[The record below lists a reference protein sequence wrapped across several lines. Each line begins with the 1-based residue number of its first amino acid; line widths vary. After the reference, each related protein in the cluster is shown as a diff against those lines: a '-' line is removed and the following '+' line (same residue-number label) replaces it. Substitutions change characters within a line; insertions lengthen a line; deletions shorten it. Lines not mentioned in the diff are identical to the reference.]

1 MIAATGVAAP
11 MVAVVLAAAVLGA
24 AVVRGYAGFGF
35 AAIVLGIAALVTDPV
50 PLIPV
55 IFLLE
60 IGMTAAQARSIR
72 ADVDWP
78 RALWLIGGAVV
89 AMPLAIAVL
98 LALPEPA
105 VRLAI
110 SALIG
115 AMALLLLSGWTLH
128 RPLPAPAHAAV
139 GLVAGV
145 ANAAAVGGL
154 PVAATLAAQPLR
166 PAVFRA
172 TMIAFLCAIDLV
184 ALPLMALGGNVTGA
198 TFALAALAAP
208 LVGVGLWLGNRRFL
222 LAPPAAFRRA
232 ATWLLLALSALGL
245 ARGLA

>member
-1 MIAATGVAAP
+1 MTVADLP
-11 MVAVVLAAAVLGA
+11 TFLLLAAALLGA

-60 IGMTAAQARSIR
+60 IGMTAGQARSILPS
-72 ADVDWP
+72 VDWP
-78 RALWLIGGAVV
+78 RLVWLWIGAAV
-89 AMPLAIAVL
+89 AMPVAISVL
-98 LALPEPA
+98 LALPETT

-110 SALIG
+110 SGLIG
-115 AMALLLLSGWTLH
+115 AMALLLLSGWSFG

-154 PVAATLAAQPLR
+154 PVAATLAAQPLP
-166 PAVFRA
+166 PATFRA
-172 TMIAFLCAIDLV
+172 TMIVFLAGIDLV
-184 ALPLMALGGNVTGA
+184 ALPLMALGGNVTTQ
-198 TFALAALAAP
+198 TFALTAVAAP
-208 LVGVGLWLGNRRFL
+208 LVALGLWLGNRRFL

-232 ATWLLLALSALGL
+232 ATWLLLALSTLGL